1 MERRNY
7 DRIYGKNKIWL
18 NYKLFT
24 GEKYYHMFITI
35 LLYSIPFIFTMI
47 ILLTLVK
54 IEIYLNAI
62 YIVLSSIL
70 FIFQIFSTIKGGC
83 TDPGILPRQNDD
95 IYYSTTRP
103 NLKYIIN
110 GHIMRLNYC
119 YSCYLFRPP
128 RTSHC
133 AICDNCVE
141 RFDHHCLWL
150 GTCVGKRNYKYF
162 YFLLGL
168 LNLNSLFQICFCVY
182 ILVFEIKKLKNKE
195 NTGYKLIVIMS
206 CIILYDLLF
215 LFLFIGKLFI
225 LHTYLVIKN
234 LTYYEFAKQK
244 MSIYPKGINPNNKYQ
259 FFSHKNILFK
269 SNTISTLI
277 EAVKKKDQNKKEK
290 STKKRKNSFSK
301 YENRRNLKKSYELLY
316 NENSKTKINENS
328 NSKIKYL
335 DTCHQFQPTFSGKK
349 GKNSLPYIQIVA
361 KKDSKIDKIK
371 FFTEDDNLISSSKRT
386 LNPNSFDL
394 KNYLNKGEK
403 TNRNNKLKN
412 LMSSSESSGKE
423 VIEHLEKNVNIEI
436 NPYSLSLIKNNKN
449 KSVEHYNEN
458 SSEDKGDR
466 FNTGLKRQ
474 KINFVNIDN
483 ESSEDKKK

>member
-1 MERRNY
+1 
-7 DRIYGKNKIWL
+7 
-18 NYKLFT
+18 
-24 GEKYYHMFITI
+24 
-35 LLYSIPFIFTMI
+35 
-47 ILLTLVK
+47 
-54 IEIYLNAI
+54 
-62 YIVLSSIL
+62 
-70 FIFQIFSTIKGGC
+70 
-83 TDPGILPRQNDD
+83 
-95 IYYSTTRP
+95 
-103 NLKYIIN
+103 
-110 GHIMRLNYC
+110 
-119 YSCYLFRPP
+119 
-128 RTSHC
+128 
-133 AICDNCVE
+133 
-141 RFDHHCLWL
+141 
-150 GTCVGKRNYKYF
+150 
-162 YFLLGL
+162 
-168 LNLNSLFQICFCVY
+168 
-182 ILVFEIKKLKNKE
+182 
-195 NTGYKLIVIMS
+195 MS

-244 MSIYPKGINPNNKYQ
+244 MSIYPKGINPNNKYP
-259 FFSHKNILFK
+259 FFSHKNTLFK

-277 EAVKKKDQNKKEK
+277 EAVKKKDKNKKEI

-423 VIEHLEKNVNIEI
+423 VIEHLENNVNIEI

-449 KSVEHYNEN
+449 KSVEHNNEN

-474 KINFVNIDN
+474 KINFVNIEN